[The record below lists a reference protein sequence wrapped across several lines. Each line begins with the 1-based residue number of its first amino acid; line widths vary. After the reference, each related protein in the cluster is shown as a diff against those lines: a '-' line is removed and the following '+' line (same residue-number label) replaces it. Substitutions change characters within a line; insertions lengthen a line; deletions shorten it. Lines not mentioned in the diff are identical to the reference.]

1 MVLAELILL
10 TKMEEKGDDGC
21 ATVALILYTLKR
33 LAAWCYFR
41 KPEAEETPYSN
52 MAPHGLHKFKS
63 LDISSHAYSLFFF
76 FF

>member
-41 KPEAEETPYSN
+41 KPEQRKLLIQTWLLMGYIN
-52 MAPHGLHKFKS
+52 
-63 LDISSHAYSLFFF
+63 SSH
-76 FF
+76 